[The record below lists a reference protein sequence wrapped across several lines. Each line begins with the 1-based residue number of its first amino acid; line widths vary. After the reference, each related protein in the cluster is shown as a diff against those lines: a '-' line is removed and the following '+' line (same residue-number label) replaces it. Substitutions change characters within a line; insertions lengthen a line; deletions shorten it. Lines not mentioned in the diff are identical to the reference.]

1 MPNTGDRLA
10 CRSQPGISQWG
21 ERLGTVVAKDQDAAL
36 KAAIK
41 SFMLPREEHD
51 RLLVRP
57 R

>member
-1 MPNTGDRLA
+1 MP
-10 CRSQPGISQWG
+10 RSARG
-21 ERLGTVVAKDQDAAL
+21 ERLGIVVAKDQDAAL

-41 SFMLPREEHD
+41 LFMLPREEDD